1 MLKRTEERITARSGL
16 VLYAEFMKAMRV
28 TDLVNEY
35 LPKAGSGNS
44 YKASEYIIPLSLM
57 LYGGGEAIEDVRE
70 IRGDATLRK
79 ITGLKGIPSVSAMG
93 DWRRRMGGSSQGA
106 AMARIN
112 ASLFRGILRR
122 DKRNDYTLIVDP
134 TIIETGKREAQ
145 MTYLGYK
152 GYRPVVATIKELGIS
167 ITYEFK
173 EGNDMGG
180 RVDIIKKAFGVMP
193 LGKTIGRVLLEE

>member
-1 MLKRTEERITARSGL
+1 MGERSG
-16 VLYAEFMKAMRV
+16 
-28 TDLVNEY
+28 
-35 LPKAGSGNS
+35 
-44 YKASEYIIPLSLM
+44 
-57 LYGGGEAIEDVRE
+57 
-70 IRGDATLRK
+70 
-79 ITGLKGIPSVSAMG
+79 
-93 DWRRRMGGSSQGA
+93 GA

>member
-1 MLKRTEERITARSGL
+1 
-16 VLYAEFMKAMRV
+16 
-28 TDLVNEY
+28 
-35 LPKAGSGNS
+35 
-44 YKASEYIIPLSLM
+44 
-57 LYGGGEAIEDVRE
+57 
-70 IRGDATLRK
+70 
-79 ITGLKGIPSVSAMG
+79 MG
-93 DWRRRMGGSSQGA
+93 DWLRRMGGSSQGA